1 MRESPL
7 NTYKSHAIRRQRHSL
22 VFSCLAD
29 FASCVLL
36 LTLSCRTSTGLPVHP
51 ESADNSAHCAGLFK
65 GLLLNVTELLK
76 SEDLCHGII
85 ASSKSTVRNEDTVQA
100 CAPILTQN
108 SGCMMQRKSF
118 FNESECWQSIMKD
131 LAYYDALIQHYLKS
145 SLYQPEKEDPL
156 LSPTLRII
164 QNLRMNCSPMLDGEN
179 YSSEAAANI
188 WKNDSFKNRQMM
200 CKMMRGFHVRA
211 ITINRAMGYISS
223 GDHKK

>member
-1 MRESPL
+1 MT
-7 NTYKSHAIRRQRHSL
+7 NVHFY
-22 VFSCLAD
+22 

-36 LTLSCRTSTGLPVHP
+36 LTLSCRASTGLPVHP
-51 ESADNSAHCAGLFK
+51 ASADSSAPCAGLFK
-65 GLLLNVTELLK
+65 GLLLNITELLK
-76 SEDLCHGII
+76 SEDLCHGMV
-85 ASSKSTVRNEDTVQA
+85 ASSESVVRSEETVQA

-108 SGCMMQRKSF
+108 SSCMMQRKSS

-131 LAYYDALIQHYLKS
+131 LAYYDAAIQHYLKS
-145 SLYQPEKEDPL
+145 SLYQPEKENPL

-164 QNLRMNCSPMLDGEN
+164 QNLWKNCSPTLDAEN
-179 YSSEAAANI
+179 YSSEEDAANM
-188 WKNDSFKNRQMM
+188 WKNDSFKNRQKM